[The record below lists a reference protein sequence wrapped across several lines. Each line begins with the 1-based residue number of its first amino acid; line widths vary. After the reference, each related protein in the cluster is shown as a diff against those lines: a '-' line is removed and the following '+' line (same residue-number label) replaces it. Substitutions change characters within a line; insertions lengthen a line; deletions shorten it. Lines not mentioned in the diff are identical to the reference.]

1 MTPFVLLIGLGTHA
15 MFEGL
20 ALGISG
26 DSNEVLLFAT
36 AIVMHKGAAGM
47 ALGISMAKTFPDE
60 PNFVAGMIV
69 LFAVFTPIGVGFGML
84 LKNMDSDMIEL
95 IFACLAAGS
104 FLYIACSEVIVEEF
118 SISDYRFIKLAFFI
132 IGIAIIS
139 SLAYL
144 GDPEESCFLPE
155 KCDIIKGL

>member
-60 PNFVAGMIV
+60 
-69 LFAVFTPIGVGFGML
+69 
-84 LKNMDSDMIEL
+84 
-95 IFACLAAGS
+95 
-104 FLYIACSEVIVEEF
+104 
-118 SISDYRFIKLAFFI
+118 
-132 IGIAIIS
+132 
-139 SLAYL
+139 
-144 GDPEESCFLPE
+144 
-155 KCDIIKGL
+155 